1 MENEITNL
9 KEEIAIE
16 PWLDEEKDVQTLSE
30 ILQKD
35 CPNGYFGTLINIPDG
50 IPENPNENMKIVF
63 NPIFVK
69 IMDYFNRK
77 YGINK
82 GTVILYKFLTKYLR
96 QNGIYN

>member
-1 MENEITNL
+1 MEDTIINL

-16 PWLDEEKDVQTLSE
+16 PWLDEERDVNTLFE

-35 CPNGYFGTLINIPDG
+35 CPNGFIGTLINIPDG
-50 IPENPNENMKIVF
+50 IPDDPDENMKIVF

-69 IMDYFNRK
+69 MMNYFNRK

-82 GTVILYKFLTKYLR
+82 GTVILCKFLTKHLR
-96 QNGIYN
+96 QGGIYN